1 MRKLA
6 DGETTDDLYGFL
18 TTEANQEVGAVHP
31 KAMPV
36 ILTQPDELDVWMNAP
51 VEEALRLQRP
61 LSGGLLVPT
70 EVLNSST

>member
-18 TTEANQEVGAVHP
+18 TTEANREVGAVHS

-36 ILTQPDELDVWMNAP
+36 ILTQSDDLDVWMN
-51 VEEALRLQRP
+51 RLYFF
-61 LSGGLLVPT
+61 SGLYRVNFWSRQ
-70 EVLNSST
+70 EC